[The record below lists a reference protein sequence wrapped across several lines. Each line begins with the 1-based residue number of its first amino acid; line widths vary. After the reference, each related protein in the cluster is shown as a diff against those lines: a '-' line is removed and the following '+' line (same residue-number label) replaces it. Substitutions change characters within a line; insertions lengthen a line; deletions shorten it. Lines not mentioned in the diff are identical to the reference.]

1 MTGTVLGLFRH
12 GQTDWNIDLRLQGT
26 ADIPMNAT
34 GIDQVR
40 RAAEKID
47 PADWDLLLTSP
58 LGRARQTAEIL
69 AESLGLGEPAVE
81 PLLLERNF
89 GLGEGLTYAQWQEN
103 YSKLDEIPGAE
114 PEAKVIE
121 RARLLLETFQSAHS
135 TKRVLAVSHGALIRF
150 VLSTVTDGA
159 IPPKGERLQN
169 ASLHLLD
176 HAESWTLRAWAPAPL
191 GSE

>member
-121 RARLLLETFQSAHS
+121 RAQLLLETFQSAHS
-135 TKRVLAVSHGALIRF
+135 AKRVLAVSHGALIRF

>member
-69 AESLGLGEPAVE
+69 AESLGLGDPAVE

-121 RARLLLETFQSAHS
+121 RAQLLLETFQSAHS
-135 TKRVLAVSHGALIRF
+135 AKRVLAVSHGALIRF